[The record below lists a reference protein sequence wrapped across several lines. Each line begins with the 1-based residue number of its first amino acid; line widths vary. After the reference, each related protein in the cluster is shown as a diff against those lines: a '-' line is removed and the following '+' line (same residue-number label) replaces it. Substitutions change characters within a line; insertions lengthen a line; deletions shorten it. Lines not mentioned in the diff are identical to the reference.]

1 MKNFADL
8 TEREVLA
15 VAISSEEEDSRI
27 YMTFAE
33 DLAERYPD
41 SAKIFEEMAEEERG
55 HRHRL
60 LEMYEQRFGPHLPPI
75 RREDVKG
82 FLRRRPIWLT
92 KNLPLDTIRKEVETM
107 ELQAEQFYIKA
118 AEQAED
124 VGVRRLLGDL
134 AEEEKGHEQLAV
146 KLTDKILSP
155 DVRAE
160 EDKTRRR
167 MFVLQYVQPGLAGL
181 MDGSVSTLAPL
192 FAAAFATHQNWQ
204 TFLVGLAASIG
215 AGISMGFAEALSDD
229 GSLTGRGSPWLRGA
243 TCGMMT
249 TLGGLGHSMPYLVPD
264 SWPNAF
270 WIATAIA
277 GVVVFFELWAIAFIR
292 ARYMDTPF
300 LQAVFQIVLGGA
312 IVLARRHPDRRGVAA
327 MAQLP
332 FSPPISGKN
341 MSFHDAG
348 SRLMVPTRRMNFAN
362 FIVAAG
368 VMVHSTPG
376 PVTTFVTISSGSFE
390 PVSSIQ
396 LCAVP
401 FGSAAMIAVASF
413 TASRNAA

>member
-1 MKNFADL
+1 MKNYADL

-33 DLAERYPD
+33 DLRERYPD
-41 SAKIFEEMAEEERG
+41 TAKIFEEMAEEERG

-60 LEMYEQRFGPHLPPI
+60 LEMYEQRFGAHLPPI

-107 ELQAEQFYIKA
+107 ELQAERFYAKA
-118 AEQAED
+118 AEKAED

-134 AEEEKGHEQLAV
+134 AEEEKSHENLAV
-146 KLTDKILSP
+146 KLTGEILKP
-155 DVRAE
+155 DVREAE
-160 EDKTRRR
+160 DRTRRR

-229 GSLTGRGSPWLRGA
+229 GSLTGRGSPWLRGL
-243 TCGMMT
+243 TCGAMT
-249 TLGGLGHSMPYLVPD
+249 AIGGLGHTLPYLVPD
-264 SWPNAF
+264 SLPNAF
-270 WIATAIA
+270 WIATGIA
-277 GVVVFFELWAIAFIR
+277 SVVVFFELWAIAYVR

-300 LQAVFQIVLGGA
+300 LQAVFQIVLGGV
-312 IVLARRHPDRRGVAA
+312 IVLGVGILIGGA
-327 MAQLP
+327 
-332 FSPPISGKN
+332 
-341 MSFHDAG
+341 
-348 SRLMVPTRRMNFAN
+348 
-362 FIVAAG
+362 
-368 VMVHSTPG
+368 
-376 PVTTFVTISSGSFE
+376 
-390 PVSSIQ
+390 
-396 LCAVP
+396 
-401 FGSAAMIAVASF
+401 
-413 TASRNAA
+413 

>member
-15 VAISSEEEDSRI
+15 VAIAGEEEDSRI
-27 YMTFAE
+27 YASFAE

-41 SAKIFEEMAEEERG
+41 SAKLFEEMSEEEKR
-55 HRHRL
+55 HRHML
-60 LEMYEQRFGPHLPPI
+60 LEMYEQRFGPNLPPI

-92 KNLPLDTIRKEVETM
+92 KNLSLDTIRKEVETM
-107 ELQAEQFYIKA
+107 EFQAERFYVKA
-118 AEQAED
+118 AEQAKD
-124 VGVRRLLGDL
+124 VHVRRLLGDL
-134 AEEEKGHEQLAV
+134 AEAEKGHERLAAR
-146 KLTDKILSP
+146 LTGEILKP

-192 FAAAFATHQNWQ
+192 FAAAFATHQNFQ

-229 GSLTGRGSPWLRGA
+229 GSLTGRGSPWLRGV
-243 TCGMMT
+243 TCGAMT
-249 TLGGLGHSMPYLVPD
+249 TLGGLGHTIPYLVPD

-277 GVVVFFELWAIAFIR
+277 CVVVFFELWAIAFIR

-312 IVLARRHPDRRGVAA
+312 IVLGVGILIGAA
-327 MAQLP
+327 
-332 FSPPISGKN
+332 
-341 MSFHDAG
+341 
-348 SRLMVPTRRMNFAN
+348 
-362 FIVAAG
+362 
-368 VMVHSTPG
+368 
-376 PVTTFVTISSGSFE
+376 
-390 PVSSIQ
+390 
-396 LCAVP
+396 
-401 FGSAAMIAVASF
+401 
-413 TASRNAA
+413 

>member
-27 YMTFAE
+27 YMSFAE

-41 SAKIFEEMAEEERG
+41 SAKLFEQMAEEEKG
-55 HRHRL
+55 HRHML
-60 LEMYEQRFGPHLPPI
+60 LQMYEQRFGPNLPPI
-75 RREDVKG
+75 RRANVKG

-92 KNLPLDTIRKEVETM
+92 KNLSLEAIRKEAETM
-107 ELQAEQFYIKA
+107 EFEAERFYAKA
-118 AEQAED
+118 AEQTRD
-124 VGVRRLLGDL
+124 VGVRKLLGDL
-134 AEEEKGHEQLAV
+134 AEMEKGHESLAA
-146 KLTDKILSP
+146 KLTDQILKP

-160 EDKTRRR
+160 EDKTRKR

-243 TCGMMT
+243 TCGVMT
-249 TLGGLGHSMPYLVPD
+249 TLGGLGHTMPYLVPD
-264 SWPNAF
+264 SWSNAF

-277 GVVVFFELWAIAFIR
+277 CIVVFFELWAIAYIR

-300 LQAVFQIVLGGA
+300 MHAVFQIVLGGG
-312 IVLARRHPDRRGVAA
+312 IVLAVGILIGAA
-327 MAQLP
+327 
-332 FSPPISGKN
+332 
-341 MSFHDAG
+341 
-348 SRLMVPTRRMNFAN
+348 
-362 FIVAAG
+362 
-368 VMVHSTPG
+368 
-376 PVTTFVTISSGSFE
+376 
-390 PVSSIQ
+390 
-396 LCAVP
+396 
-401 FGSAAMIAVASF
+401 
-413 TASRNAA
+413 